1 MLEVQ
6 NVIKKFGGLFAVNG
20 VNLSVRKGETV
31 GLMGPNGAGK
41 TTLFNLLTGFLRLD
55 SGTIIFKKQDI
66 RSMSPEKLCK
76 KGICRTFQIVR
87 PFGAITVL
95 DNVVIGALNRSKHV
109 AEAREI
115 ANENI
120 KLVGLAPFT
129 YKEANSL
136 TLAYRKRLEVARA
149 LATRPELL
157 LLDEVMAGLN
167 PTEVKEMIDL
177 VARIREL
184 GITLFVIE
192 HIMEAIMS
200 ICDRI
205 VVLNYGSKLA
215 EGKPVDIAK
224 NPQVIQAYL
233 GEEYELT

>member
-1 MLEVQ
+1 MLELQ
-6 NVIKKFGGLFAVNG
+6 NVIKKFGGLFAVND
-20 VNLSVRKGETV
+20 VTLSVRRGEIV

-41 TTLFNLLTGFLRLD
+41 TTLFNLLTGFFPLN
-55 SGTIIFKKQDI
+55 SGTINFKKQDI
-66 RSMSPEKLCK
+66 RFMSPEKLCE

-87 PFGAITVL
+87 PFGSITVL
-95 DNVVIGALNRSKHV
+95 DNVLIGALNRSKQV
-109 AEAREI
+109 DEAREI

-136 TLAYRKRLEVARA
+136 TLGYRKRLEIARA

-167 PTEVKEMIDL
+167 LTEINEMIDL
-177 VARIREL
+177 VARIRES
-184 GITLFVIE
+184 GVTLFVIE

-205 VVLNYGSKLA
+205 IVLNYGSKLA
-215 EGKPVDIAK
+215 EGKPADIAK
-224 NPQVIQAYL
+224 NSEVIQAYL
-233 GEEYELT
+233 GEEYELA